1 MAALLDFL
9 EETFNG
15 VGCADEPPVFLWE
28 EIKGEAIIQ
37 ISLETVT
44 GRGIDIFILT

>member
-15 VGCADEPPVFLWE
+15 VGCADEPPVVLRE
-28 EIKGEAIIQ
+28 LIKGETLLQ
-37 ISLETVT
+37 IAP
-44 GRGIDIFILT
+44 